1 MKSTGER
8 ATKQWNALK
17 AKVAADTDAL
27 KARIAGHKHER
38 DVRRAENNAERLESE
53 AGFAI
58 DYAVV
63 SVEQAKLAVLD
74 AIASRVEAE
83 RARAP

>member
-1 MKSTGER
+1 
-8 ATKQWNALK
+8 
-17 AKVAADTDAL
+17 L
-27 KARIAGHKHER
+27 KARIAEHKHER

-74 AIASRVEAE
+74 AIASRVDADQA
-83 RARAP
+83 RAR